1 MAMGKPIEWT
11 DERIN
16 EVFPE
21 IFERISE
28 GETIKKV
35 LRSDNSKFPE
45 SMKFYE
51 ILEER
56 EDLLKRYTR
65 AYKGYKD
72 HMADLMLET
81 AFTTEEG
88 VVRKDT
94 PKGEEVTTG
103 DMTSHR
109 KLKVDTMFKIVSM
122 VTANLGNS
130 NAEKNGKSFE
140 GDLEEFYE

>member
-1 MAMGKPIEWT
+1 MAMGRPIEWT

-56 EDLLKRYTR
+56 EDLAKRYAR

-109 KLKVDTMFKIVSM
+109 KLKVDTMFRIVSM
-122 VTANLGNS
+122 VTANLGNN